1 MTMPT
6 PAAPL
11 PTSTDSDPRTVG
23 WMTGF
28 PPSREKAIIF
38 ADGSFRK
45 FPQLRWAWSNIRQ
58 LVPTVG
64 VWRGPG
70 PASVLS
76 RAERDLGGVK
86 LTTMDGRVMTFDQAL
101 AETYADGIAVLHRG
115 RIVFERYFGALAA
128 HKQHIAMSVT
138 KSFTGVLAGICIAEG
153 KLDPAARVTAYV
165 PELKSSAFADA
176 SVEQVMD
183 MTTGL
188 KYTEIYTDP
197 NSDVWA
203 MRRANGMAPPEPGA
217 PAISLLEYLT
227 TQQKQGEHGQVFAY
241 KTVNSDV
248 LAWIIRRVSGQSL
261 ATQLSTR
268 IWQPMG
274 AEEDAHYTVDR
285 LGIESGGGG
294 LNTTLRDLAR
304 FGEVMRNRGHFNGR
318 RIVPESVVDAI
329 ANGGDPKKFAP
340 AGYPTLPG
348 WSYRNQW
355 WVSHNSHN
363 AYMARGI
370 HGQSIYIDPRAEMVI
385 ARYASHPAAGNVN
398 NDPVTLP
405 AFARLAELLME

>member
-1 MTMPT
+1 MDPMTMPT

-23 WMTGF
+23 WMTDF

-153 KLDPAARVTAYV
+153 KLDPADRVT
-165 PELKSSAFADA
+165 
-176 SVEQVMD
+176 
-183 MTTGL
+183 T
-188 KYTEIYTDP
+188 
-197 NSDVWA
+197 
-203 MRRANGMAPPEPGA
+203 
-217 PAISLLEYLT
+217 
-227 TQQKQGEHGQVFAY
+227 
-241 KTVNSDV
+241 
-248 LAWIIRRVSGQSL
+248 
-261 ATQLSTR
+261 
-268 IWQPMG
+268 
-274 AEEDAHYTVDR
+274 
-285 LGIESGGGG
+285 
-294 LNTTLRDLAR
+294 
-304 FGEVMRNRGHFNGR
+304 
-318 RIVPESVVDAI
+318 
-329 ANGGDPKKFAP
+329 
-340 AGYPTLPG
+340 
-348 WSYRNQW
+348 
-355 WVSHNSHN
+355 
-363 AYMARGI
+363 
-370 HGQSIYIDPRAEMVI
+370 
-385 ARYASHPAAGNVN
+385 
-398 NDPVTLP
+398 
-405 AFARLAELLME
+405 